1 MKHCRLLLLALLALS
16 LQFRTAAQNTDAA
29 IDLNDRISSI
39 TDSLY
44 ALGAEWGQQVG
55 VAFENGEYVSLKP
68 IRIKMEAFIERKQM
82 EVLKMKDIGGSEQL
96 RLAML
101 GFLFYEA
108 DMINEN
114 FAPLEKMTGSADSE
128 KVQELIVRIQE
139 ASAAET
145 ERIQLVIEQQYKYA
159 AKNGFKI
166 AAREEN

>member
-68 IRIKMEAFIERKQM
+68 IRIKMEAFIARKQM

>member
-55 VAFENGEYVSLKP
+55 VAFEKGEYVSLKP
-68 IRIKMEAFIERKQM
+68 IRIKMEAFIARKQL

-114 FAPLEKMTGSADSE
+114 FVPLEKMTGSADSE
-128 KVQELIVRIQE
+128 KVQELIARIQE

-145 ERIQLVIEQQYKYA
+145 ERIQLVIQQQHKYA
-159 AKNGFKI
+159 AKNGFRI